1 MLRSILSVYLLATFG
16 QNQTSKSKSKSNSK
30 VARVPP
36 APLQVSMP
44 MLIGKL
50 RIDLS

>member
-1 MLRSILSVYLLATFG
+1 MLDSILSVYLLATLG
-16 QNQTSKSKSKSNSK
+16 QNQTSKSKSKSNSEA
-30 VARVPP
+30 ARVPP
-36 APLQVSMP
+36 APLQVPML